1 MEYVM
6 INESKLK
13 VMLENYELEARN
25 LEADELDYADPD
37 AKKLFGD
44 ILCYAKDNFGFDTSG
59 HRVLLQLYP
68 SKDGGCELF
77 ITKLGKLEKESGGY
91 DQGEGEKKKRVYQ
104 REKKQKNDRAFRFER
119 LSHLLKV
126 CKRLYENSVECSGS
140 VFIDTD
146 GVWFLILSFEDSI
159 YDEIY
164 DVLPINDLSFISEY
178 GSAENPRTLALYLS
192 EHATEIRSG
201 DAIEVLGRI

>member
-1 MEYVM
+1 MEYIM
-6 INESKLK
+6 ISESKLK
-13 VMLENYELEARN
+13 VMLEEDDLESRN
-25 LEADELDYADPD
+25 LEAEDLDYADPD

-68 SKDGGCELF
+68 AKDGGCELF
-77 ITKLGKLEKESGGY
+77 ITKLGKLEKESSAQNEY
-91 DQGEGEKKKRVYQ
+91 EKKKRASP
-104 REKKQKNDRAFRFER
+104 RDKKSKNDRAFKFDR

-140 VFIDTD
+140 VYRDPE
-146 GVWFLILSFEDSI
+146 GVWFLLLSFEDSL

-178 GSAENPRTLALYLS
+178 GSAENPHTLSLYLS

-201 DAIEVLGRI
+201 DAIEVLGKL